1 MDNDINDLLGGAPSL
16 DDMLGPAPKRKRRKA
31 AAGKHDKLKRPRT
44 ILPNGIFALRD
55 AAEKVGTLG
64 VECLIDHVKL
74 KKSRN
79 GQRVICDKKACFRA
93 YRNAY
98 RAEYDRG

>member
-1 MDNDINDLLGGAPSL
+1 MDNDIDDLLGGAPSL
-16 DDMLGPAPKRKRRKA
+16 DDMLGPAPKRKRR
-31 AAGKHDKLKRPRT
+31 KHDKLKRPRT

-55 AAEKVGTLG
+55 AAEKAGTLG
-64 VECLIDHVKL
+64 KECLIDHVSL

-79 GQRVICDKKACFRA
+79 GQRVICDKKKCFRA